1 MPYVKASRLIKAN
14 RLLVWKL
21 VSNFDHYKTI
31 HPEIKRV
38 TYTNISTDK
47 MILEIT
53 DLANRQWKEE
63 IIDWEEK
70 HQYTLAVDVKYY
82 PYPLNR
88 HLTTVELNDD
98 EQGSMLTV
106 RIDYSVKYGSFGKLL
121 DKISIK
127 HALSKLT
134 GKMLDNMERLVSA
147 ETLQNL

>member
-1 MPYVKASRLIKAN
+1 MPYVKAYRLIKAN
-14 RLLVWKL
+14 RLQVWKL
-21 VSNFDHYKTI
+21 VSNFDHYETI

-38 TYTNISTDK
+38 TYTNMSTDK
-47 MILEIT
+47 MILEVT

-63 IIDWEEK
+63 IIDWKEK
-70 HQYTLAVDVKYY
+70 YQYTLAVDVTSY

-88 HLTTVELNDD
+88 HLTTIELNDN

-121 DKISIK
+121 DKISIN
-127 HALSKLT
+127 HALGKLT
-134 GKMLDNMERLVSA
+134 GQMLDNVEHLVSA